1 MFYDRQFMLLQMKSK
16 RLSRVVATIHFSVM
30 TAKSFSFV
38 FYVSLDVQND
48 GYVPFLSRG
57 ILLRC

>member
-1 MFYDRQFMLLQMKSK
+1 MKSK